1 MSDHQMIITTINAR
15 RKIIRNKPRKVYL
28 YKKGNLDAVKEYL
41 DSKLESFKEKYKEIN
56 IEGYWTTFKSHLFNA
71 MDQYIP
77 SKTLTS
83 RWNIP
88 WINQNIKKMI
98 RKKERLYKAAKRYQ
112 TEDHWKRFKQYRAQV
127 KAEIDKARRKFIF
140 DMLEVNGT
148 TSNNTTT
155 NQIGKKYWKYVKSRK
170 RETVGGINTEGK

>member
-1 MSDHQMIITTINAR
+1 MNGMSDHQMIITTINAR
-15 RKIIRNKPRKVYL
+15 PKIIRNKPRKVYL

-41 DSKLESFKEKYKEIN
+41 DSKLESFKEKYKEMN

-88 WINQNIKKMI
+88 WINQNIKNMVLIPLLFLSFMI
-98 RKKERLYKAAKRYQ
+98 LR
-112 TEDHWKRFKQYRAQV
+112 TSS
-127 KAEIDKARRKFIF
+127 IF
-140 DMLEVNGT
+140 SLFDSYL
-148 TSNNTTT
+148 
-155 NQIGKKYWKYVKSRK
+155 
-170 RETVGGINTEGK
+170 VG

>member
-1 MSDHQMIITTINAR
+1 VLFDVVPFTSNILKMNFLCALSISAFTC
-15 RKIIRNKPRKVYL
+15 
-28 YKKGNLDAVKEYL
+28 
-41 DSKLESFKEKYKEIN
+41 DSKLESFKEKYKEMN

-98 RKKERLYKAAKRYQ
+98 RKKVSRSSFVNTDLNCSFNASAFPLLFSIVSPLTFSVGTPTVSLFLDFTY
-112 TEDHWKRFKQYRAQV
+112 FQYA
-127 KAEIDKARRKFIF
+127 
-140 DMLEVNGT
+140 MLRVVFGN
-148 TSNNTTT
+148 
-155 NQIGKKYWKYVKSRK
+155 
-170 RETVGGINTEGK
+170 

>member
-1 MSDHQMIITTINAR
+1 MYVIYDINYQEI
-15 RKIIRNKPRKVYL
+15 KIVETEEEA
-28 YKKGNLDAVKEYL
+28 KKIVEKRIN
-41 DSKLESFKEKYKEIN
+41 SKKFCSYAEEEKYKEMN

-112 TEDHWKRFKQYRAQV
+112 TEDHWKKFKQ
-127 KAEIDKARRKFIF
+127 
-140 DMLEVNGT
+140 
-148 TSNNTTT
+148 
-155 NQIGKKYWKYVKSRK
+155 
-170 RETVGGINTEGK
+170 

>member
-1 MSDHQMIITTINAR
+1 MNGMSDHQMIITTINAR
-15 RKIIRNKPRKVYL
+15 PKIIRNKPRKVYL

-41 DSKLESFKEKYKEIN
+41 DSKLESFKEKYKEMN

-88 WINQNIKKMI
+88 
-98 RKKERLYKAAKRYQ
+98 
-112 TEDHWKRFKQYRAQV
+112 
-127 KAEIDKARRKFIF
+127 
-140 DMLEVNGT
+140 
-148 TSNNTTT
+148 
-155 NQIGKKYWKYVKSRK
+155 
-170 RETVGGINTEGK
+170 